1 MASISGVTHAWT
13 TSEISRRRNSFNAI
27 VSRVPFDAPED
38 DVKYAAMGRQAEF
51 GPEWVPNPIIARV
64 RAGTLTP
71 SRAST
76 YTKLPERNMSP
87 QIPDMTGSFGS
98 LSMRHTL
105 AKEMMLASQEAGAR
119 SLSRSASRPG
129 SSQGSPKAMQLTPMK
144 PGSAS
149 SPGRM
154 SAMDTTYDGGSN
166 FGSLPCSPMSASRS
180 SVFRRGDDQETTS
193 WSPAEMSIYRHSL
206 NTLVA
211 PAKAKFDTPA
221 ALMMDRQMGRK
232 AEYDGN
238 YTPNAIYARRMNG
251 TLRT

>member
-1 MASISGVTHAWT
+1 MASISGTTHAWT

-38 DVKYAAMGRQAEF
+38 DVKYASMGRQAEF
-51 GPEWVPNPIIARV
+51 GPDWVANPIIARV

-76 YTKLPERNMSP
+76 YAKLPDRNMSP
-87 QIPDMTGSFGS
+87 QLPDMTGSFGS
-98 LSMRHTL
+98 LSLRHSL
-105 AKEMMLASQEAGAR
+105 AREMMLASQEASPASRTG
-119 SLSRSASRPG
+119 SRSASRPG
-129 SSQGSPKAMQLTPMK
+129 SSQGSPKASLTPMK

-149 SPGRM
+149 PGRI
-154 SAMDTTYDGGSN
+154 SALDTTYDGGSN
-166 FGSLPCSPMSASRS
+166 FGSLPCSPMSASRT
-180 SVFRRGDDQETTS
+180 SVFRRGDDEETTK
-193 WSPAEMSIYRHSL
+193 WSPAEMSIYRNSL

-211 PAKAKFDTPA
+211 PGKVKFDTPA